1 MPTTS
6 LKVELE
12 FFGVDINDTLFILDD
27 EAKGKL
33 DDPSNTLSGFIF
45 VDVTN
50 FVTGVNMQ
58 RGKSRLL
65 DRFEAGTALVT
76 FDNSKRDF
84 DPKYVPSPFHNAI
97 YPRLNIRISVN
108 NIVQFTG
115 VVQDWN
121 FEYDPAGPSTAS
133 ATVSDRFTNL
143 TQSFLE
149 SNFQELEFSG
159 SRVNAVLDTPEVNWP
174 SDLRDIDAG
183 RSLLQE
189 DLIPENTDALSY
201 LQLVETSEQGQL
213 FIAKNGNL
221 VFHERSYAPS
231 FNVSFSDSAPAPAIP
246 FSEITVVYGTE
257 LLFNRIEANPLG
269 DLKEIAFDLQSE
281 TAYGVST
288 LNLTDLLNE
297 DPLEVESMVQY
308 LLSIFKEPEYRFD
321 TITVAMHKLATEA
334 QDLVLGLELS
344 DIVFAEFTPSKLP
357 PAIEEFSTI
366 IKISHEID
374 VAEHFV
380 TFSLG
385 STLGNPLILDN
396 EVLGVLD
403 VNTLIF

>member
-1 MPTTS
+1 MSLTT
-6 LKVELE
+6 LKVEIE
-12 FFGVDINDTLFILDD
+12 FYGADVNDTLFILDD
-27 EAKGKL
+27 DVKGIL
-33 DDPSNTLSGFIF
+33 DDPSNTLSGFVF

-65 DRFEAGTALVT
+65 DRYEAGTALIT
-76 FDNSKRDF
+76 FDNSNRDF
-84 DPKYVPSPFHNAI
+84 DPKYGPSPFFNAI

-108 NIVQFTG
+108 DVIQFTG
-115 VVQDWN
+115 VIQDWN

-143 TQSFLE
+143 TQSILE

-213 FIAKNGNL
+213 FIAKNGEL
-221 VFHERSYAPS
+221 VFHERSYAPA
-231 FNVSFSDSAPAPAIP
+231 FGVTFSDSPTGPEIP
-246 FSEITVVYGTE
+246 FSDITVVYGTE

-269 DLKEIAFDLQSE
+269 DVKEIASDLQSE
-281 TAYGVST
+281 TAYGIST

-297 DPLEVESMVQY
+297 DPLEVEAMVQY
-308 LLSIFKEPEYRFD
+308 LLSIYKEPEYRFD
-321 TITVAMHKLATEA
+321 KITVAMHKLAPA
-334 QDLVLGLELS
+334 SQDLVLALELS
-344 DIVFAEFTPSKLP
+344 DIVSAEFTPSKLP
-357 PAIEEFSTI
+357 PAIQEFSTI
-366 IKISHEID
+366 IGISHEID

-396 EVLGVLD
+396 DVLGVLD
-403 VNTLIF
+403 VGTLIF

>member
-1 MPTTS
+1 MPLTV
-6 LKVELE
+6 LKVEIE
-12 FFGVDINDTLFILDD
+12 FYGVDINDTLFILDD
-27 EAKGKL
+27 AEKGKL
-33 DDPSNTLSGFIF
+33 DNANNTLSGFIF

-65 DRFEAGTALVT
+65 DRYEAGTALVT
-76 FDNSKRDF
+76 FDNSNRDF
-84 DPKYVPSPFHNAI
+84 DPKYEASPFYLAI

-115 VVQDWN
+115 VIQDWN
-121 FEYDPAGPSTAS
+121 IDYDPAGPSTAT

-143 TQSFLE
+143 TQSILE
-149 SNFQELEFSG
+149 NNFQELEFSG

-174 SDLRDIDAG
+174 SDLRDIDTG

-221 VFHERSYAPS
+221 IFHERSYAPA
-231 FNVSFSDSAPAPAIP
+231 FDVSFSDSAPAPAIS
-246 FSEITVVYGTE
+246 FSDITVVYGTE
-257 LLFNRIEANPLG
+257 LLFNRVEANPLG
-269 DLKEIAFDLQSE
+269 DVKSIVSDLQSE
-281 TAYGVST
+281 LAYGIST
-288 LNLTDLLNE
+288 LNLTDLLND
-297 DPLEVESMVQY
+297 DPLEVESMAEY
-308 LLSIFKEPEYRFD
+308 LLSIYKEPEYRFD
-321 TITVAMHKLATEA
+321 TITVALHKLDSTA
-334 QDLVLGLELS
+334 QNAVLGIEIS
-344 DIVFAEFTPSKLP
+344 DIVFAEFTPSGLP
-357 PAIEEFSTI
+357 PAIEEFSTV
-366 IKISHEID
+366 IKIDHD
-374 VAEHFV
+374 VAIPEHFV

-403 VNTLIF
+403 VGTLIF